1 MFVNATSGGPA
12 DGHLARTKSWRRRHL
27 TVIGATLVLTASLAA
42 IGLMRDL
49 SMIETGTRVIVIA
62 LLVVMAAS
70 ERLTTL
76 MASLLATSSL
86 FVATTGLIATT
97 DGHPISHLTV
107 PVALVAVTVYRRPAP
122 WVLGLAYTVVYYGVV
137 GWWDPSLIATATSTD
152 EAVLWTTAIVVTAMA
167 ASVAAMLGWLLDVDA
182 EEDSRA
188 LALALAGASLRQRQA
203 IQIHDDIIQGLVVAK
218 YALENGEVDLAT
230 ESVTDSLE
238 AAKGLVGGLLKIEG
252 ADLAALISRDDASHL
267 DHVAHTTTE
276 DGASTRVDGEH
287 TTGHSLNNG
296 GDQR

>member
-1 MFVNATSGGPA
+1 MFVNTSSGRPA
-12 DGHLARTKSWRRRHL
+12 DGYLARTKSWRRRHL
-27 TVIGATLVLTASLAA
+27 TVIGATLLLTAAVAA
-42 IGLMRDL
+42 VGLFRNL

-86 FVATTGLIATT
+86 FVATTGLIATAG
-97 DGHPISHLTV
+97 GHPISHLTV
-107 PVALVAVTVYRRPAP
+107 PVALVAATVYRRPAP

-137 GWWDPSLIATATSTD
+137 GWWDPSLIATATSTS

-167 ASVAAMLGWLLDVDA
+167 ASVAAMFGWLLDVDA
-182 EEDSRA
+182 EQDSRA

-203 IQIHDDIIQGLVVAK
+203 IQIHDDVIQGLVVAK
-218 YALENGEVDLAT
+218 YALENGEVELAA

-252 ADLAALISRDDASHL
+252 ADLAALISRDDASRL
-267 DHVAHTTTE
+267 DHVAPSE
-276 DGASTRVDGEH
+276 RERGEPRGDAG
-287 TTGHSLNNG
+287 TQEEGMSKNEEG
-296 GDQR
+296 GQR